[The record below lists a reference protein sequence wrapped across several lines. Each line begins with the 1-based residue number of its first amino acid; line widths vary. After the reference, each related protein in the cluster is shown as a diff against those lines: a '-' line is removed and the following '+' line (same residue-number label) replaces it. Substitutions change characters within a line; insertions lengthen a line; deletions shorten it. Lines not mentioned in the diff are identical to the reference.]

1 MSNYNDALNR
11 NAMHVGEDTTLLK
24 SSRATIVAKT
34 QRLSPRPRD
43 ISPNT
48 VSLTVPAVSVAIAQQ
63 STGLQGSVN
72 VPRAL
77 AENGAIR
84 QLCEQIAPRSVVERG
99 CRVAISGCRAGDG
112 VSSIAAAFALDL
124 SQRLSVRTL
133 LVDAN
138 LRAPN
143 LHCVISAGNRQNP
156 ELTLDGSLQLRATG
170 HPRLTLLTTSLEED
184 DLERDLVIA
193 ELETVFRS
201 FPAVVIDLGVTRLD
215 PRMLPLVRPSD
226 PIMLVVRYG
235 QTQRQ
240 ELATTTAA
248 LRSANRTV
256 AGVIL
261 NAQPFHSHKSSG
273 EHSVYE

>member
-1 MSNYNDALNR
+1 MSNYYDALNR
-11 NAMHVGEDTTLLK
+11 NPIELGKDSSVK
-24 SSRATIVAKT
+24 SPRATVIAKT
-34 QRLSPRPRD
+34 QRLSPRAREL
-43 ISPNT
+43 SLNT
-48 VSLTVPAVSVAIAQQ
+48 TPLPVAVGQQ
-63 STGLQGSVN
+63 SNGLQKVVN
-72 VPRAL
+72 VPAAL
-77 AENGAIR
+77 AGQEAIH
-84 QLCEQIAPRSVVERG
+84 QLCERIAPRSVVERG
-99 CRVAISGCRAGDG
+99 CRIAISGCRSGDG
-112 VSSIAAAFALDL
+112 ASSIAAAFALDL

-143 LHCVISAGNRQNP
+143 LHCVLSADSRQNP

-170 HPRLTLLTTSLEED
+170 HPRLTLLTTCLEED

-193 ELETVFRS
+193 ELETVLHS
-201 FPAVVIDLGVTRLD
+201 FPAVVIDLGVLRLD

-240 ELATTTAA
+240 ELTTTTAA
-248 LRSANRTV
+248 LRSADRTV

-261 NAQPFHSHKSSG
+261 NAQPSHSHSSSG
-273 EHSVYE
+273 EHSIYE

>member
-1 MSNYNDALNR
+1 MSNYSDALNR
-11 NAMHVGEDTTLLK
+11 KPIEVGQDKPVESPGTT
-24 SSRATIVAKT
+24 IIAKT
-34 QRLSPRPRD
+34 QRLSQWPGGK
-43 ISPNT
+43 
-48 VSLTVPAVSVAIAQQ
+48 SLRTTPLAEPALSVAIPQTAE
-63 STGLQGSVN
+63 LQRSISV
-72 VPRAL
+72 PAAL
-77 AENGAIR
+77 AGHGAIR
-84 QLCEQIAPRSVVERG
+84 QLCERIAPRSIVERG
-99 CRVAISGCRAGDG
+99 CRIAISGCRAGDG
-112 VSSIAAAFALDL
+112 ASSIAAAFALDL

-143 LHCVISAGNRQNP
+143 LHCVISAGSRQNG
-156 ELTLDGSLQLRATG
+156 ELTLDGSLQLRPTG
-170 HPRLTLLTTSLEED
+170 YPRLTLLTTCLEED

-193 ELETVFRS
+193 ELETVLRS

-248 LRSANRTV
+248 LRSADRTV

-261 NAQPFHSHKSSG
+261 NAQPSHSYPSSG
-273 EHSVYE
+273 EHSLYE